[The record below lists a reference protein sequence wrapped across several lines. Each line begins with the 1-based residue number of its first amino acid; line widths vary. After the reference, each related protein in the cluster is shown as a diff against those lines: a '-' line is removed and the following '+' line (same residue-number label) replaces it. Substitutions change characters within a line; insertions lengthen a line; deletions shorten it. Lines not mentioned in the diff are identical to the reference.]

1 LPLAIRDTLSKKVFF
16 QIEKALTEQRNP
28 RTFKIDTLPT
38 LEILKLINTEDHK
51 PALAVRKELKSI
63 ARAVEL
69 VTAALKKGGRLF
81 YLGAGTSGR
90 LGVLDAAECPP
101 TFGTDP
107 KQIRG
112 VIAGGYRTLIR
123 SREGVE
129 DNLKAGAADLRR
141 VRLSRKDVVTGI
153 AASKRTPYV
162 LGGLQYAKRVGA
174 KTVFIYCNP
183 NFKADFKA
191 DVEICPKVGPEVIT
205 GSTRM
210 KAGTAQKMVLNLI
223 STAAMIKLGKVY
235 QNLMVDLRATSQKL
249 VERSKRT
256 IMLVT
261 GVSYSTA
268 EKYLKS
274 SGGSVKTALVM
285 ILAKLDKKEAEKRL
299 QKAQGFVRT
308 AIESR

>member
-1 LPLAIRDTLSKKVFF
+1 MSRKVFREI
-16 QIEKALTEQRNP
+16 QSALTEKRNP
-28 RTFKIDTLPT
+28 KSFKIDTLST
-38 LEILKLINTEDHK
+38 LEILKLINREDRK
-51 PALAVRKELKSI
+51 PALAVQKELKKI
-63 ARAVEL
+63 ARAVEI
-69 VTAALKKGGRLF
+69 VVKAFKSDGRLF

-112 VIAGGYRTLIR
+112 IVAGGYRTLIR
-123 SREGVE
+123 SKEGVE
-129 DNLKAGAADLRR
+129 DNLQAGAQDLRR
-141 VRLSRKDVVTGI
+141 VKLSKKDVLIGI

-162 LGGLQYAKRVGA
+162 LGALQHAKKIGS

-183 NFKADFKA
+183 NFKTTFKA

-223 STAAMIKLGKVY
+223 STASMIKLGKVY
-235 QNLMVDLRATSQKL
+235 QNLMVDLQATSQKL

-256 IMLVT
+256 IMMVT
-261 GVSYSTA
+261 GVNYSTA
-268 EKYLKS
+268 QKYLNL

-285 ILAKLDKKEAEKRL
+285 ILTKCDRKTAEQRL
-299 QKAQGFVRT
+299 KQAGGFVRK
-308 AIESR
+308 ALAYK

>member
-1 LPLAIRDTLSKKVFF
+1 MSKKVFRE
-16 QIEKALTEQRNP
+16 IESALTEKRNP
-28 RTFKIDTLPT
+28 KSFGIDSLSP
-38 LEILKLINTEDHK
+38 LEIVRLINAEDHQ
-51 PALAVRKELKSI
+51 PALAVKKELPKI
-63 ARAVEL
+63 ARASQM
-69 VTAALKKGGRLF
+69 AARTLQTGGRII
-81 YLGAGTSGR
+81 YIGAGTSGR

-107 KQIRG
+107 KLVRG
-112 VIAGGYRTLIR
+112 IIAGGYRTLIR

-129 DNLKAGAADLRR
+129 DNYIAAATDLRKIK
-141 VRLSRKDVVTGI
+141 LNKKDLVI
-153 AASKRTPYV
+153 SLAASKRTPYV
-162 LGGLQYAKRVGA
+162 LGGLRYAKKTGC

-183 NFKADFKA
+183 NFKSRIKA
-191 DVEICPKVGPEVIT
+191 DLEICPRVGPEVIT

-210 KAGTAQKMVLNLI
+210 KAGTAQKMVLNMI

-261 GVSYSTA
+261 GADYRTA
-268 EKYLKS
+268 EIYLKK

-285 ILAKLDKKEAEKRL
+285 LLKKISRREAEQRL
-299 QKAQGFVRT
+299 RKTGGFVRK
-308 AIESR
+308 ALGK

>member
-1 LPLAIRDTLSKKVFF
+1 MSRKVFR
-16 QIEKALTEQRNP
+16 QIEQALTEQRNP
-28 RTFKIDTLPT
+28 RTYQIDTFST
-38 LEILKLINTEDHK
+38 LEILKLINSEDHK
-51 PALAVRKELKSI
+51 PAQAVKKELKKI
-63 ARAVEL
+63 ARAVEI
-69 VTAALKKGGRLF
+69 VAATFKSGGRLF

-112 VIAGGYRTLIR
+112 LIAGGYRTLIR

-129 DNLKAGAADLRR
+129 DNFQAGVEDLRK
-141 VRLSRKDVVTGI
+141 VKLSKKDVVIGI

-162 LGGLQYAKRVGA
+162 LGGLQYARKIDA

-183 NFKADFKA
+183 NFQASFKPN
-191 DVEICPKVGPEVIT
+191 VEICPKVGPEVIT

-223 STAAMIKLGKVY
+223 STTTMIKLGKVY

-268 EKYLKS
+268 EKYLKA

-285 ILAKLDKKEAEKRL
+285 ILSKVDKKEAERRL
-299 QKAQGFVRT
+299 QKSSGFVRR
-308 AIESR
+308 AIERN

>member
-1 LPLAIRDTLSKKVFF
+1 LAIRTLLSRKVFREI
-16 QIEKALTEQRNP
+16 QSALTEQRNP
-28 RTFKIDTLPT
+28 KSFKIDTLST
-38 LEILKLINTEDHK
+38 LEILDLINREDRK
-51 PALAVRKELKSI
+51 PALAVQRELKKI
-63 ARAVEL
+63 AKAVEI
-69 VTAALKKGGRLF
+69 VVKALKSGGRLF

-112 VIAGGYRTLIR
+112 IIAGGYGTLIR
-123 SREGVE
+123 SKEGVE
-129 DNLKAGAADLRR
+129 DNFKAGEQGLKK
-141 VRLSRKDVVTGI
+141 VKLNKGDVVIGI

-162 LGGLQYAKRVGA
+162 LGALQYAKKVGS
-174 KTVFIYCNP
+174 KTIFIYCNP
-183 NFKADFKA
+183 NFRTSFKA
-191 DVEICPKVGPEVIT
+191 DLEICPKVGPEVIT

-235 QNLMVDLRATSQKL
+235 QNLMVDLQATSQKL

-261 GVSYSTA
+261 GVNYQTA
-268 EKYLKS
+268 QKYLKL

-285 ILAKLDKKEAEKRL
+285 ILGKCSKTEALGRL
-299 QKAQGFVRT
+299 KQAGGFVRK
-308 AIESR
+308 ALEYK

>member
-1 LPLAIRDTLSKKVFF
+1 MSRKVFR
-16 QIEKALTEQRNP
+16 QIEKAITEQRNP

-38 LEILKLINTEDHK
+38 LEILKLINAEDRK
-51 PALAVRKELKSI
+51 PALALRKEI
-63 ARAVEL
+63 RNVAEAVEI

-112 VIAGGYRTLIR
+112 IIAGGYRTLIR

-129 DNLKAGAADLRR
+129 DNFKAGADDLKK
-141 VRLSRKDVVTGI
+141 VNLSRKDVVIGI

-162 LGGLQYAKRVGA
+162 LGGLQCAKKVGA
-174 KTVFIYCNP
+174 KTIFIYCNP
-183 NFKADFKA
+183 NFQTSFKA
-191 DVEICPKVGPEVIT
+191 NVEICPKVGPEVIT

-235 QNLMVDLRATSQKL
+235 QNLMVDLQATSQKL

-261 GVSYSTA
+261 GVSYTTA
-268 EKYLKS
+268 EKYLKA

-285 ILAKLDKKEAEKRL
+285 ILAKVFKKEAERRL
-299 QKAQGFVRT
+299 QNAKGFVRR
-308 AIESR
+308 AIESK

>member
-1 LPLAIRDTLSKKVFF
+1 LSRRVFREI
-16 QIEKALTEQRNP
+16 QSALTEKRNP
-28 RTFKIDTLPT
+28 RSLKIDTLST
-38 LEILKLINTEDHK
+38 LQILKLINSEDRR
-51 PALAVRKELKSI
+51 PVLAVKRELPKI

-69 VTAALKKGGRLF
+69 VVKTFKKGGRLF
-81 YLGAGTSGR
+81 YVGAGTSGR

-107 KQIRG
+107 KMIRG
-112 VIAGGYRTLIR
+112 IIAGGYRTLIR

-129 DNLKAGAADLRR
+129 DNFRAGAKDLQK
-141 VRLSRKDVVTGI
+141 VKLNKNDVVIGI

-162 LGGLQYAKRVGA
+162 LAALQYAKRVRC

-183 NFKADFKA
+183 NFRAKFKA

-223 STAAMIKLGKVY
+223 STTAMIKMGKVY
-235 QNLMVDLRATSQKL
+235 QNLMVDLQATSQKL

-256 IMLVT
+256 IMLVA
-261 GVSYSTA
+261 GLSYKTA
-268 EKYLKS
+268 EKYLQL

-285 ILAKLDKKEAEKRL
+285 ILTQCDRKTAQQKLKQARGL
-299 QKAQGFVRT
+299 VRKAL
-308 AIESR
+308 AYK

>member
-1 LPLAIRDTLSKKVFF
+1 LSRKVFREI
-16 QIEKALTEQRNP
+16 QSALTEQRNP
-28 RTFKIDTLPT
+28 RSHKIDTLST
-38 LEILKLINTEDHK
+38 LQILRLINSEDQK
-51 PALAVRKELKSI
+51 PALAVRKELKQIS
-63 ARAVEL
+63 RAVDI
-69 VTAALKKGGRLF
+69 VTGALKNNGRLF

-112 VIAGGYRTLIR
+112 IIAGGYRTLIR

-129 DNLKAGAADLRR
+129 DNSKAGALDLKK
-141 VRLSRKDVVTGI
+141 VKLSKGDVVIGI

-162 LGGLQYAKRVGA
+162 LGALQYAQRVGSQ
-174 KTVFIYCNP
+174 TIFIYCNP
-183 NFKADFKA
+183 NFQASFKADF
-191 DVEICPKVGPEVIT
+191 EICPKVGPEVIT

-223 STAAMIKLGKVY
+223 STASMIKLGKVY
-235 QNLMVDLRATSQKL
+235 QNLMVDLQATSQKL
-249 VERSKRT
+249 IERSKRT

-261 GVSYSTA
+261 GVNYQTA
-268 EKYLKS
+268 QKYLKL

-285 ILAKLDKKEAEKRL
+285 ILGKCSKTEALARL
-299 QKAQGFVRT
+299 KQAGGFVRK
-308 AIESR
+308 ALKLS

>member
-1 LPLAIRDTLSKKVFF
+1 MSRKVFREI
-16 QIEKALTEQRNP
+16 QSALTEQRNP
-28 RTFKIDTLPT
+28 KSFKIDTLST
-38 LEILKLINTEDHK
+38 LEILKLINSGDRN
-51 PALAVRKELKSI
+51 PVLAVQKELPEI
-63 ARAVEL
+63 ARAVEI
-69 VTAALKKGGRLF
+69 VVKTFQKGGRLF

-112 VIAGGYRTLIR
+112 IIAGGYGTLIR
-123 SREGVE
+123 SKEGVE
-129 DNLKAGAADLRR
+129 DNFKAGTQDLKK
-141 VRLSRKDVVTGI
+141 VKLSKRDVVIGI

-162 LGGLQYAKRVGA
+162 LGALQYARRVGSQ
-174 KTVFIYCNP
+174 TVFIYCNP
-183 NFKADFKA
+183 NFQARFKA

-223 STAAMIKLGKVY
+223 STASMIKLGKVY
-235 QNLMVDLRATSQKL
+235 QNLMVDLQATSQKL

-261 GVSYSTA
+261 GVNYSTA
-268 EKYLKS
+268 QKYLKL
-274 SGGSVKTALVM
+274 SGGSVKIALVM
-285 ILAKLDKKEAEKRL
+285 ILGKCSKTEALARL
-299 QKAQGFVRT
+299 KQAGGFVRK
-308 AIESR
+308 ALELR